1 MTDNDM
7 TAHTNYTADDVSW
20 ADASEVDVFER
31 EENSAAPGIRDA
43 HSLLAT
49 VLGDGVHQLDRED
62 PRNPDTVQAM
72 PIVLNMPK
80 ASPPRRRELLEA
92 AALASVLVCL
102 DARAGRDGV
111 WKESL
116 SRWYGARI
124 RKIARRARTSGQWS
138 TVQSIPGVTVTIGVS
153 SARGFLP
160 GPVRDVDSRIGKLQ
174 ISGTDLPRDDS
185 AQGEHIKGRDPVQ
198 PMIAL
203 NADLGM
209 SVGKAAAQVGHA
221 AMLWAAHASFPT
233 IQRWLDEPRFTI
245 LEVASS
251 DLEAAVCRHQTG
263 HNVEVIDAGFT
274 EVAPGSRTAV
284 AFDPETEG

>member
-1 MTDNDM
+1 M
-7 TAHTNYTADDVSW
+7 
-20 ADASEVDVFER
+20 DVFER

-263 HNVEVIDAGFT
+263 HYVEVIDAGFT